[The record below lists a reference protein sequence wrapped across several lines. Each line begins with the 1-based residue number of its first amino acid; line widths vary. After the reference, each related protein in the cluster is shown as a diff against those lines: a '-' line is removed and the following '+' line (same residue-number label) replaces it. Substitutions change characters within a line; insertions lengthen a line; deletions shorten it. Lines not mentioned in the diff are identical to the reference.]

1 MADKKLGTVTHYYT
15 NLGVGIIE
23 LARGLKVGDT
33 IRFEGATTKL
43 EQTVSGMQFN
53 HEDVEKG
60 KKGQEV
66 GIKVDE
72 QVRDGDTVYL
82 VG

>member
-1 MADKKLGTVTHYYT
+1 MADKKIGTVNHYYT
-15 NLGVGIIE
+15 NLGVGIVK
-23 LARGLKVGDT
+23 LARALKVGDT
-33 IRFEGATTKL
+33 IRFEGSTTGFEQEVTSMQL
-43 EQTVSGMQFN
+43 E
-53 HEDVEKG
+53 HKEVEKG

-72 QVRDGDTVYL
+72 KVRDGDDVFL